1 MAVSSYGETAIFLF
15 FVKLQSVVIAVK
27 PLSIASPKSNPT
39 TANSILYTL
48 PLTKEEHSPALYII
62 MNCDT
67 TKNLSMTYQKERARY
82 IIVYIV
88 FFLFIGYYI

>member
-1 MAVSSYGETAIFLF
+1 MAVSFYGETAIFLF

-27 PLSIASPKSNPT
+27 PLSIASPKSNLT

-62 MNCDT
+62 MNCDA
-67 TKNLSMTYQKERARY
+67 TKNLSMTYQKKGHD
-82 IIVYIV
+82 I
-88 FFLFIGYYI
+88 